1 MLLHYLTR
9 INLLIWTIPCIH
21 HLCIILKLFSSQDQR
36 GGFSRGNATYNAVE
50 YFVDLALY
58 DLEQSLLEAALGVS
72 H

>member
-1 MLLHYLTR
+1 MV
-9 INLLIWTIPCIH
+9 NV
-21 HLCIILKLFSSQDQR
+21 
-36 GGFSRGNATYNAVE
+36 FSRGNATYNAVE